1 MESLE
6 VYGAQTVFGPN
17 LYFRDV
23 DQSNTS
29 IQDQMI
35 GYVDDIVAMDAIS
48 TYPDNFWLT
57 DFRTFVNISDIQDK
71 VFEEQLDLFLE
82 DPVYF
87 DLYNDEIE
95 RTDSGKVTS
104 SRVRVQMDKVN
115 EKDVNQQ
122 VDVLFEQRE
131 ISTGQTVNIG
141 ASRFPFFTYDDAY
154 NQWEFYSVAVDEL
167 ILSTIIGVAVMSGI
181 ALIFVPHWTAILIVL
196 PSVSMLYIQLLGILQ
211 WAQVHVSHH
220 LFMHFYSI
228 SEKLSWFSSSSYHL
242 PASKINAVIY
252 VCLVLSVGL
261 LVDFVL
267 HMVISY
273 YESEGSNR
281 REKATKM
288 LETMGISICVGG
300 ISTFL
305 GTLPLAFSTSAIF
318 YTVFL
323 AFLGLVLTGTAHALI
338 LLPVVLSTIGPQ
350 DRVANSGEIHRRN
363 SSWIERGP
371 SSTRSDSAMRET
383 EKSMG

>member
-131 ISTGQTVNIG
+131 ISRGQTVNIG

-181 ALIFVPHWTAILIVL
+181 ALVFVPHWTAILIVL

-220 LFMHFYSI
+220 LSMHFYSI
-228 SEKLSWFSSSSYHL
+228 SEKLSWVSSSSSYP
-242 PASKINAVIY
+242 PAS
-252 VCLVLSVGL
+252 
-261 LVDFVL
+261 
-267 HMVISY
+267 
-273 YESEGSNR
+273 
-281 REKATKM
+281 
-288 LETMGISICVGG
+288 
-300 ISTFL
+300 
-305 GTLPLAFSTSAIF
+305 
-318 YTVFL
+318 
-323 AFLGLVLTGTAHALI
+323 
-338 LLPVVLSTIGPQ
+338 
-350 DRVANSGEIHRRN
+350 
-363 SSWIERGP
+363 
-371 SSTRSDSAMRET
+371 
-383 EKSMG
+383 